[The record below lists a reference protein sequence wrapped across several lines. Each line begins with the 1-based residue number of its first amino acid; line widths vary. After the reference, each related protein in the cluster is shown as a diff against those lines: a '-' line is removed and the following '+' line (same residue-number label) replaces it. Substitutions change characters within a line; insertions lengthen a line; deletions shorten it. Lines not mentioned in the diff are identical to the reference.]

1 MSFFFLDAK
10 NLMLH
15 FFSMLP
21 CFDTNLT
28 LYALLMAYV
37 RFDPGMSLHF
47 LMLFLCLSLVVSV
60 DVFLLLH

>member
-1 MSFFFLDAK
+1 
-10 NLMLH
+10 
-15 FFSMLP
+15 MLP